1 MKLLTQNTK
10 LKKNP
15 VYNTWGL
22 DLAPHKLSGYNVCQ
36 FAGVCAQ
43 VCVGEHSGM
52 NKMPVAKR
60 AKIKRTKR
68 FFEDRVNFMSDLHS
82 DLKKLNESNDSRQCC
97 VRLNVDSDLPWE
109 VIDPT
114 LFQYKNIIFY
124 DYCKSIVR
132 ALKYVN
138 GNLPENYHL
147 TYSWNENSDKRKV
160 NQLLSKGGRINMVLS
175 VPYKG
180 SNLLPVPKN
189 ITIASKTW
197 PVIDGDLTDERIPQ
211 NDGKSKIVV
220 VRAKFKKS
228 RIQEFVDKK
237 FFVPVI
243 NGITRV

>member
-1 MKLLTQNTK
+1 MKILTQNIK

-36 FAGVCAQ
+36 FAGVCSQ

-52 NKMPVAKR
+52 NKMPVAKQ
-60 AKIKRTKR
+60 AKINRTKR
-68 FFEDRVNFMSDLHS
+68 FFEDRANFLADVHYDLDKINNS
-82 DLKKLNESNDSRQCC
+82 KDPRQAC

-109 VIDPT
+109 IIDPT

-124 DYCKSIVR
+124 DYCKSIKR
-132 ALKYVN
+132 ALDYVN
-138 GNLPENYHL
+138 GNMPKNYHL
-147 TYSWNENSDKRKV
+147 TYSWNEKSDVRKV
-160 NQLLSKGGRINMVLS
+160 NKLLSSGGRINMVLDI
-175 VPYKG
+175 PYRAD
-180 SNLLPVPKN
+180 NLIPVPKTVN
-189 ITIASKTW
+189 IGTKTW
-197 PVIDGDLTDERIPQ
+197 KVIDGDLTDERIPQ
-211 NDGKSKIVV
+211 NDGKSKVVV

-243 NGITRV
+243 NGIVKR